1 MNVKWS
7 SVGYVAAAIVMVLG
21 IVSLVQPALIA
32 GLFGLEAVEPRGLS
46 QIRATFGGMYLALGG
61 TILVGMT
68 RPATRPATLAIPAV
82 LVAAVVV
89 GRIVSLAV
97 DHSLGLLNMVFLF
110 GELAA
115 VAGIVTALLARNETV
130 KTDLPF

>member
-7 SVGYVAAAIVMVLG
+7 SVGYFAAAIVMVLG
-21 IVSLVQPALIA
+21 IVSLIAPAFVA

-46 QIRATFGGMYLALGG
+46 QMRATFGGMYLALGG
-61 TILVGMT
+61 TILVGML
-68 RPATRPATLAIPAV
+68 REGTRPATLAIPAI

-97 DHSLGLLNMVFLF
+97 DNAFGLLNFLF
-110 GELAA
+110 LAGEIVA
-115 VAGIVTALLARNETV
+115 VASLVTALFARNETV
-130 KTDLPF
+130 KNDPRF

>member
-1 MNVKWS
+1 MNFKWS
-7 SVGYVAAAIVMVLG
+7 SLGYFAVAIILVLG
-21 IVSLVQPALIA
+21 IVSFAQPAFIA

-46 QIRATFGGMYLALGG
+46 QIRATFGTMYLALGG

-82 LVAAVVV
+82 LVAAIVV
-89 GRIVSLAV
+89 GRIVSFAV
-97 DHSLGLLNMVFLF
+97 DYSFGLLNFVFLL

-115 VAGIVTALLARNETV
+115 LAGIVTALLARDDGV
-130 KTDLPF
+130 ARVG